1 MVDSCYSGLL
11 KSSNSNLSEEDG
23 DTSDNVFLTKLL
35 NRKTRLFISS
45 GSDEPVLDSSDDK
58 HSWFAKKFIELL
70 KSNND
75 TFTSHE
81 LYEKIDRYVQSN
93 ASQRPKY
100 DVIKE
105 TGHNEG
111 RFIFTPRN

>member
-11 KSSNSNLSEEDG
+11 KGTNTNLTVVEG
-23 DTSDNVFLTKLL
+23 DTNDNIFLSKLL

-45 GSDEPVLDSSDDK
+45 GSDEPVVDSSDDK
-58 HSWFAKKFIELL
+58 HSWFAKKFLGLL
-70 KSNND
+70 KNNKE
-75 TFTSHE
+75 TLTSRE
-81 LYEKIDRYVQSN
+81 IYVNIDRYVQSN

-111 RFIFTPRN
+111 MFLFTAKN

>member
-11 KSSNSNLSEEDG
+11 KSSNSNLTEVDG

-58 HSWFAKKFIELL
+58 HSWFAKKFLGLL

-75 TFTSHE
+75 TFTSRE
-81 LYEKIDRYVQSN
+81 LYIKIDRYVQSN

-111 RFIFTPRN
+111 MFLFTSRN